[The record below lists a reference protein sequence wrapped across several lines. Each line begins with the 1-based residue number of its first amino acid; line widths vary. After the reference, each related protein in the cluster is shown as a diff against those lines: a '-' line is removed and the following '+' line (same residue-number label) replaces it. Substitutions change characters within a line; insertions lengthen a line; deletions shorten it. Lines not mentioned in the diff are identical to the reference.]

1 MLTLNDVQMLAS
13 RSERPENSVLT
24 LYLDID
30 QSKQANLNRGFENQ
44 LKDMLAGVK
53 NSLDGTHEAA
63 MFETA
68 SARIGQFVAAYNVA
82 SRSLTIVCDAS
93 DGFFWTQEIDSPVSN
108 RIQWSRE
115 ALIEPL
121 IAAIDEYEQ
130 VGIALVD
137 RANLRLFVMSLGEV
151 HELNGESFDRRKI
164 RHIKTVGMDRLG
176 AAGHADHKADEQMRS
191 NFRRMI
197 NRIASTVEQR
207 GIRRLILAGSP
218 EITGQVNSL
227 LPKRL
232 ASLVIGTVDI
242 AKNASAEEIRK
253 AAAPIAEKFERETEE
268 TLVRQLV
275 TSAAKSR
282 RAVVGLANTLHAVN
296 QGRIWQ
302 LVYADG
308 FHSPGYECAECSA
321 LMSPEAE
328 SCVLCGSS
336 LHPVDNVV
344 DLAVAH
350 AARKGANL
358 ELVRGD
364 ETGSSLM
371 NAGGIGA
378 FLRTRTASVVG
389 L

>member
-1 MLTLNDVQMLAS
+1 MLTLNDVQMLAT

-24 LYLDID
+24 LYLDVD
-30 QSKQANLNRGFENQ
+30 QSKQVNLNRGFENQ
-44 LKDMLAGVK
+44 VKDMLAGVK

-68 SARIGQFVAAYNVA
+68 SARIGQFVAAYSVA
-82 SRSLTIVCDAS
+82 SRGLTLVCDAS
-93 DGFFWTQEIDSPVSN
+93 DGFFWSKEIDSPVPT
-108 RIQWSRE
+108 RIQWGRE

-121 IAAIDEYEQ
+121 IAAIDEYEP
-130 VGIALVD
+130 VEIALVD

-164 RHIKTVGMDRLG
+164 RHIKTAGMDRLG
-176 AAGHADHKADEQMRS
+176 GASHADHKADEQMRS

-197 NRIASTVEQR
+197 HRIVSTLEER
-207 GIRRLILAGSP
+207 GVRRLILAGSP
-218 EITGQVNSL
+218 EITGQINSL

-242 AKNASAEEIRK
+242 AKNASAAEIRK
-253 AAAPIAEKFERETEE
+253 AVAPIAEKFERETEE

-275 TSAAKSR
+275 TSAAKAR
-282 RAVVGLANTLHAVN
+282 RAVVGLANTLHALN

-308 FHSPGYECAECSA
+308 FHSPGYECAECFA

-328 SCVLCGSS
+328 SCALCGSA
-336 LHPVDNVV
+336 LNRVEDVV
-344 DLAVAH
+344 ELAVAH

>member
-13 RSERPENSVLT
+13 RSERTENSVLT
-24 LYLDID
+24 LYLDVD

-44 LKDMLAGVK
+44 LKDMLAGVR
-53 NSLDGTHEAA
+53 NSLDGTGQAA
-63 MFETA
+63 IFETA
-68 SARIGQFVAAYNVA
+68 AARLEQFVAGYDVA
-82 SRSLTIVCDAS
+82 SRSLAAVCDAS
-93 DGFFWTQEIDSPVSN
+93 DGFFWIREIESPVPN
-108 RIQWSRE
+108 RMQWGRE

-137 RANLRLFVMSLGEV
+137 RANLRLFVMSLGQV

-164 RHIKTVGMDRLG
+164 RHIKTAGMDRLG
-176 AAGHADHKADEQMRS
+176 AAGHSDHKADEQMRS

-197 NRIASTVEQR
+197 NRIASALAPR

-232 ASLVIGTVDI
+232 ASLVIGAVDV

-268 TLVRQLV
+268 SLVTQLV

-321 LMSPEAE
+321 LLSAEAE
-328 SCVLCGSS
+328 SCAFCGSS
-336 LHPVDNVV
+336 LNRVTDVV
-344 DLAVAH
+344 ELAVAH
-350 AARKGANL
+350 AARKGANV